1 MHNTYTLLL
10 IHFLMLIL
18 LLKQGEISK
27 QLGKGE
33 RFFKKY
39 VSETKRGGER
49 KHRSR
54 RNDAIFLLS
63 FFHYRLL

>member
-1 MHNTYTLLL
+1 
-10 IHFLMLIL
+10 MLIL

-54 RNDAIFLLS
+54 RNDEIFLLS
-63 FFHYRLL
+63 FFHHRLL